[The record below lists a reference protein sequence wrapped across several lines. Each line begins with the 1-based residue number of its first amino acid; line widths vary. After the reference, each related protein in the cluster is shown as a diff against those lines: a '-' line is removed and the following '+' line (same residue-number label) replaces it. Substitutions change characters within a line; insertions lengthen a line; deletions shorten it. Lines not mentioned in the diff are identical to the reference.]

1 MKENKKKLGKSAGME
16 LDEAQIGNV
25 SGGTGLKEGLNMALD
40 AADDYVN
47 KLGGVEGVID
57 KGLELLNK
65 GGEAAKNALN
75 KQ

>member
-1 MKENKKKLGKSAGME
+1 MKENKKKLGKNAGME

-25 SGGTGLKEGLNMALD
+25 SGGTGLKEGLGKGLD
-40 AADDYVN
+40 AVDKYVN
-47 KLGGVEGVID
+47 EHGGLEGMID

-75 KQ
+75 K